1 MLKSMNFLRGKSRGR
16 VSGGTK
22 AAPLVPVIL
31 CLVHRIL
38 LQQGTNLVNKLALLL
53 HKCFFIVFCKFFK
66 YPSPEAYAS
75 PSPSRGEGSGLLRC
89 ARNDGEEMHRPWC
102 NKILSTRPSMTGA
115 RGADFVRLLRRYTPR
130 NDAERTNI
138 AFKGLDVVR
147 QYAALL
153 ERRVQ
158 RGTRARKALVVT
170 RQVNPLGRSMI
181 EMLGV
186 LAIIG
191 VLSVGGIAGY
201 SKAME
206 KYKVNKLVE
215 EYTSLM
221 FGLMEHMDNFSPL
234 RVEGEYQER
243 YYLAETIQGLNLVPA
258 GWRKHGSGQGFI
270 DSSGNMIYTYVR
282 GNMITFD
289 LQLGA
294 IDGSGSY
301 NIIQSFSNKLCFELF
316 NNMLQPLHS
325 SLFAAGIWKNKSA
338 GVTYYGDKYCGAE
351 NKCLRAATLSD
362 MHNLCNSCTIKKENC
377 IVVWELDNT

>member
-1 MLKSMNFLRGKSRGR
+1 MLQSIKFLRKKSRGE
-16 VSGGTK
+16 VEGDTK
-22 AAPLVPVIL
+22 PTPLAPVIL
-31 CLVHRIL
+31 GLVPRIFW
-38 LQQGTNLVNKLALLL
+38 QQGTNLVDKLALLN
-53 HKCFFIVFCKFFK
+53 KC
-66 YPSPEAYAS
+66 
-75 PSPSRGEGSGLLRC
+75 LLREDSWDKPK
-89 ARNDGEEMHRPWC
+89 NDWC
-102 NKILSTRPSMTGA
+102 
-115 RGADFVRLLRRYTPR
+115 RG
-130 NDAERTNI
+130 
-138 AFKGLDVVR
+138 
-147 QYAALL
+147 
-153 ERRVQ
+153 
-158 RGTRARKALVVT
+158 RGVSAYS
-170 RQVNPLGRSMI
+170 QSGRSMI

-186 LAIIG
+186 LAIIA

-206 KYKVNKLVE
+206 KFKVNKLVE
-215 EYTSLM
+215 EYTNLM
-221 FGLMEHMDNFSPL
+221 FGLMQHIDYFTPL
-234 RVEGEYQER
+234 HTEGEYQER

-316 NNMLQPLHS
+316 NNMLQPLHG

>member
-1 MLKSMNFLRGKSRGR
+1 MLQSIKFLRKKSRGE
-16 VSGGTK
+16 VEGDTK
-22 AAPLVPVIL
+22 PTPLAPVIL
-31 CLVHRIL
+31 GLVPRIFW
-38 LQQGTNLVNKLALLL
+38 QQGTNLVNKLALLN
-53 HKCFFIVFCKFFK
+53 KC
-66 YPSPEAYAS
+66 
-75 PSPSRGEGSGLLRC
+75 LLREDSWDKPK
-89 ARNDGEEMHRPWC
+89 NDWC
-102 NKILSTRPSMTGA
+102 
-115 RGADFVRLLRRYTPR
+115 RG
-130 NDAERTNI
+130 
-138 AFKGLDVVR
+138 
-147 QYAALL
+147 
-153 ERRVQ
+153 
-158 RGTRARKALVVT
+158 RGVSAYS
-170 RQVNPLGRSMI
+170 QSGRSMI

-186 LAIIG
+186 LAIIA

-206 KYKVNKLVE
+206 KFKVNKLVE
-215 EYTSLM
+215 EYTNLM
-221 FGLMEHMDNFSPL
+221 FGLMQHIDYFTPL
-234 RVEGEYQER
+234 HTEGEYQER

-270 DSSGNMIYTYVR
+270 DSSGNMIYIYVR